1 MSDSWQQVKTSLSLL
16 LPLVGYYLDKNHLEP
31 ENISYSFQA
40 KNKVL
45 TMIYVTQK
53 SCYLENL
60 VNQKFFKCYFSD
72 IYLINIIFQY

>member
-16 LPLVGYYLDKNHLEP
+16 LPLLLPLVGYYLDKNHLEP
-31 ENISYSFQA
+31 KNISYSFQA

-53 SCYLENL
+53 SC
-60 VNQKFFKCYFSD
+60 FKKLSA
-72 IYLINIIFQY
+72 L